1 MLKLKNTK
9 SRKIE
14 EFKPLSSR
22 EVKVYFC
29 GPTVYNYAH
38 IWNLRSFVF
47 EDIVIKTLKFLGYN
61 VKTTMNLTDIDDKT
75 IRDSQKEGE
84 NLKTFTE
91 KYTKIFLED
100 LEKLSI
106 QKADNITPISQI
118 IPEMVRMIQTML
130 NRKNA
135 YLSEDGSIYF
145 DVKTSKNYGK
155 FANLDM
161 ENLKAWARVDADEYE
176 KDSVSDFVLWKAWKE
191 SDWENFWEEE
201 FEIPPSNSPLWK
213 EGEPKK
219 IKLKWRPGWHIECSA
234 CAMKHFWAQIDIH
247 MWWVDLIFP
256 HHQNEIAQTEAC
268 TRKTFAKYWL
278 HSGHLTVDS
287 KKMAKSA
294 NNFYTIKD
302 LEEKYNTSPQPS
314 PQGEGVTSPTLG
326 GGTKGG
332 VLYRALRLSL
342 MWAKYSTQVDFSFK
356 KLESN
361 FSVIKGIDELLK
373 NLKRELE
380 FAEEKVV
387 SRDFSETLQDYLQAY
402 IENLE
407 DDFNIPEALAV
418 FHNFTKF
425 LNTGLREKLFSKSEI
440 EASLDLL
447 KTFNEVLWVI
457 DFSVLEEKE
466 EKIEDEVLTLF
477 DERNKAKTEK
487 NFEKADKLRDEI
499 LKKWYKI
506 IDNREWS
513 FLEKI

>member
-1 MLKLKNTK
+1 MLTLKNTK
-9 SRKIE
+9 TRKLE

-38 IWNLRSFVF
+38 IWNLRTFIF
-47 EDIVIKTLKFLGYN
+47 EDIVIKTLRFLWYN
-61 VKTTMNLTDIDDKT
+61 VKTTMNITDIDDKT
-75 IRDSQKEGE
+75 IRDSQKAWED
-84 NLKTFTE
+84 LKTFTE

-100 LEKLSI
+100 LEKLGI

-118 IPEMVRMIQTML
+118 IEEMVRMIQTML

-135 YLSEDGSIYF
+135 YLSEDGSLYF
-145 DVKTSKNYGK
+145 DVKSFKNYWK

-191 SDWENFWEEE
+191 GDWENFWEEE
-201 FEIPPSNSPLWK
+201 FEIDW
-213 EGEPKK
+213 KK
-219 IKLKWRPGWHIECSA
+219 IKIKWRPGWHIECSA
-234 CAMKHFWAQIDIH
+234 CAMKHFWPQIDIH

-302 LEEKYNTSPQPS
+302 LEEKYLSKIDKS
-314 PQGEGVTSPTLG
+314 I
-326 GGTKGG
+326 
-332 VLYRALRLSL
+332 LYRALRLSL
-342 MWAKYSTQVDFSFK
+342 MWANYKTQVDFSFK

-361 FSVIKGIDELLK
+361 FSVIKWVDELLK
-373 NLKRELE
+373 NLKR
-380 FAEEKVV
+380 AVKKAKSKWV
-387 SRDFSETLQDYLQAY
+387 SRDFRETLQDYLSAY
-402 IENLE
+402 IEKLE
-407 DDFNIPEALAV
+407 DDFNLPEALSV

-425 LNTGLREKLFSKSEI
+425 VNTSLREDLISKEEI
-440 EASLDLL
+440 EAIFDFL
-447 KTFNEVLWVI
+447 KTFNEVLWVM

-466 EKIEDEVLTLF
+466 EKISEEILALF
-477 DERNKAKTEK
+477 EERNKAKSEK
-487 NFEKADKLRDEI
+487 DFKKADSLRDDL

-506 IDNREWS
+506 IDNREGS
-513 FLEKI
+513 FLEKC